1 MVLARST
8 PPVSVQWLRYDA
20 WCVGISVAT
29 TIDGTS
35 PKLAQAFVAIAWPPA
50 VLVNLLQV
58 RHWLGPGETALV
70 SKLATGALW
79 TAIRH
84 NILPSEYFAY
94 GLWQPDRRINI
105 DSYLYSNEAA
115 RLFKALNRPS
125 RADPIGDKLAFHA
138 MCKAHAIPTPAVL
151 AAFAPAG
158 GLVDVESG
166 RPPHHDLFVKVSTG
180 KGYTE
185 RFRWR
190 GTGFESSRSCRL
202 KPEDL
207 GGYLADRAKTRN
219 RTLIVQPVLSNHPD
233 LRVEP
238 NGALA
243 TARLVTGRSID
254 GEVTPIF
261 CFILFGLADEITAH
275 SNCVTLIDVANGRLM
290 PAPPQD
296 NPGVSMY
303 QYREFASNDALPDW
317 EAALRH
323 VRVAHKACSNFAFV
337 GWDVAFTSHG
347 AMILEGNANWD
358 AATYQ
363 TLRSEPLGLTKFSEI
378 LATRL

>member
-1 MVLARST
+1 MVEARRMVRRRFGRDYD
-8 PPVSVQWLRYDA
+8 PVRRR
-20 WCVGISVAT
+20 
-29 TIDGTS
+29 
-35 PKLAQAFVAIAWPPA
+35 LAQAFVTIAWPPA
-50 VLVNLLQV
+50 VLLNLLQA
-58 RHWLGPGETALV
+58 RHWLGPGEAALV
-70 SKLATGALW
+70 SKRAPRALW

-115 RLFKALNRPS
+115 RLFKELNRPS

-138 MCKAHAIPTPAVL
+138 MCNAHAIPTPAVL

-158 GLVDVESG
+158 RLVDFESG
-166 RPPHHDLFVKVSTG
+166 RPPQDDLFVKVSTG

-190 GTGFESSRSCRL
+190 GTGFESSRGCRL
-202 KPEDL
+202 KPENL
-207 GGYLADRAKTRN
+207 GEYLADHAKTKN
-219 RTLIVQPVLSNHPD
+219 RTLIVQPVLSNHPN

-243 TARLVTGRSID
+243 TVRLVTGRSID

-275 SNCVTLIDVANGRLM
+275 SNCVTLIDVANGGLM

-303 QYREFASNDALPDW
+303 QYRQFASNDALPDW
-317 EAALRH
+317 DAALRH
-323 VRVAHKACSNFAFV
+323 VRVAHNACSNFAFV
-337 GWDVAFTSHG
+337 GWDVAFTPHG
-347 AMILEGNANWD
+347 VMILEGNANWD

-363 TLRSEPLGLTKFSEI
+363 TLRSKPLGLTKFSEI